1 MLSPR
6 SAMATWVVIAGVLSF
21 AAHAQAAPF
30 TTGYTD
36 GGTWNTVY
44 AQGFSPSIAPN
55 PNPGSAAG
63 DTVYLDQFDF
73 FKSGTADTA
82 TNVRLVILNNFFAN
96 LSGLNTSS
104 SSVVGLS
111 TNTLASS
118 AAIPTGSAISFDF
131 DNLPLTYGGDYGA
144 VFVNVGPGGELTPV
158 RVSALT
164 ANYTD
169 VGGGDFHPTTN
180 YGAENQFQYAT
191 SNFINTNEFGQFF
204 SPFSY
209 SGDANFV
216 ATMNTAVPEPATA
229 AVVGLGSLLTL
240 TARRRRGDARVI

>member
-1 MLSPR
+1 MFNPR
-6 SAMATWVVIAGVLSF
+6 IVVLTWVILAGVLSF
-21 AAHAQAAPF
+21 AVRAHAAPF
-30 TTGYTD
+30 TTSYTD

-73 FKSGTADTA
+73 FKSGSADTA
-82 TNVRLVILNNFFAN
+82 TNVQLVILNNFFAD

-118 AAIPTGSAISFDF
+118 AAVPLGSAISFDF
-131 DNLPLTYGGDYGA
+131 DNLPLTYGGNYGA

-169 VGGGDFHPTTN
+169 TGGGSFHPTTN
-180 YGAENQFQYAT
+180 YGTEDQFQYAT

-204 SPFSY
+204 SPFSF

-216 ATMNTAVPEPATA
+216 ASLNTAVPEPATL
-229 AVVGLGSLLTL
+229 GLFSLLVV
-240 TARRRRGDARVI
+240 TALRRR

>member
-1 MLSPR
+1 
-6 SAMATWVVIAGVLSF
+6 MA
-21 AAHAQAAPF
+21 AAAQVQAAVF
-30 TTGYTD
+30 TTSYTD
-36 GGTWNTVY
+36 GGSWNTVY
-44 AQGFSPSIAPN
+44 AQGFSPAIAPN

-73 FKSGTADTA
+73 FKSGTADSA
-82 TNVRLVILNNFFAN
+82 TNVRLVILNNFYAN

-111 TNTLASS
+111 TNALASS
-118 AAIPTGSAISFDF
+118 AAIPTGGAISFDF

-144 VFVNVGPGGELTPV
+144 VFVNVGPNGELAPV

-169 VGGGDFHPTTN
+169 AGGGDYHPQTN

-204 SPFSY
+204 NPFAY

-216 ATMNTAVPEPATA
+216 ATLNTVVPEPATA
-229 AVVGLGSLLTL
+229 AGVLGLAAFLTL
-240 TARRRRGDARVI
+240 TARRRH